1 MKTQKFV
8 SILLGLMLVAMLLG
22 ACTPPAQAPASGDQG
37 QEAAQTG
44 DKPYIAIISKGFQH
58 QFWQAVRQGA
68 ENAAKDYNV
77 DITFEGPENES
88 MVDKQ
93 VEMVQT
99 ALDKTGCPVPGC
111 ARQQG
116 AGPAVGK
123 GSV

>member
-1 MKTQKFV
+1 
-8 SILLGLMLVAMLLG
+8 MLVAMLLG

-99 ALDKTGCPVPGC
+99 GARQKTGCPVPGC
-111 ARQQG
+111 ADSRRG
-116 AGPAVGK
+116 R
-123 GSV
+123 S